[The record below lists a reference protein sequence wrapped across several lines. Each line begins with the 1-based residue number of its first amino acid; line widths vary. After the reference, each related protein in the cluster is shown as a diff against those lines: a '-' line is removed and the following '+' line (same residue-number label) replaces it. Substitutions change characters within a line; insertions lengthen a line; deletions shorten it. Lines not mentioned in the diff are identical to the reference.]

1 LRNGARRNSMASI
14 ELTTPIKV
22 TFLLSLPDR
31 GFSRKRSLHFLFAD
45 NTPAI
50 QVLSSIGEVCGPMR
64 LILSSLRFG
73 TIVTIYSI
81 ESFREL
87 LSTRS
92 MRAMTALR

>member
-1 LRNGARRNSMASI
+1 MTLNLPGLRASDGQPAPYPSLTVRACNGR
-14 ELTTPIKV
+14 V
-22 TFLLSLPDR
+22 
-31 GFSRKRSLHFLFAD
+31 AD

-50 QVLSSIGEVCGPMR
+50 RVLSSIGEVCGPYA

-73 TIVTIYSI
+73 TIMTIYSI

-92 MRAMTALR
+92 KRAMTALC